1 LSGHT
6 QSIAKKERRT
16 IMSVGGT
23 YNYNIGGINVSG
35 TGGIG
40 GVDASKMNIQDL
52 MMAVMAERA
61 MLLDDK
67 VRQQADQVH
76 AKNQE
81 LKQIAQFMAQARSA
95 QGSSQNIVD
104 KTTWTVDQNVIQ
116 LDNGY
121 TIEIKGS
128 NYEWKIKDADGNEV
142 RIWGDPHVVESDE
155 AGKTWD
161 FKETATFVLQDG
173 TKITVNTKPYGG
185 NAAVTDSLTITRGN
199 QAIVVT
205 GIGQNKPQIGQPN
218 LNGIQIDANSNDGH
232 IFRELNGVDDW
243 SYEGAEIVSKEW
255 SKRDVYSKQ
264 ARQHEE
270 QLEEI
275 PRMSDDLKNFLNAN
289 KIAFDDPDGDGV
301 LTPQAWDNLM
311 QGLKG
316 IQESL
321 TSSSQLEMAQLQ
333 STMGKYNQSFE
344 MLSNFTSKF
353 FQSLNTITGN
363 IR

>member
-1 LSGHT
+1 M
-6 QSIAKKERRT
+6 SIN
-16 IMSVGGT
+16 I
-23 YNYNIGGINVSG
+23 NNIGGFNVSA

-67 VRQQADQVH
+67 VRQQAGQVH

-81 LKQIAQFMAQARSA
+81 LKQITQFMAQARSA
-95 QGSSQNIVD
+95 QGSSQNVVD
-104 KTTWTVDQNVIQ
+104 KNTWTVDQNVIK

-121 TIEIKGS
+121 TIEIEGN
-128 NYEWKIKDADGNEV
+128 NYAWKIKDADGNEV
-142 RIWGDPHVVESDE
+142 RIWGDPHVKESDE
-155 AGKTWD
+155 TGHWD
-161 FKETATFVLQDG
+161 FKETATFLLEDG
-173 TKITVNTKPYGG
+173 TKITVNTQPWGG

-205 GIGQNKPQIGQPN
+205 GIGENKPEKIDISQPS
-218 LNGIQIDANSNDGH
+218 LDGIAIDANTNDGH

-243 SYEGAEIVSKEW
+243 SYEGTEIASKEW
-255 SKRDVYSKQ
+255 SQRDVYSQQ
-264 ARQHEE
+264 AIQHEE
-270 QLEEI
+270 QVGDI
-275 PRMSDDLKNFLNAN
+275 PSMSDDLKNFLNAN

-301 LTPQAWDNLM
+301 LTPQAWDDLLK
-311 QGLKG
+311 GLKG
-316 IQESL
+316 MQESL